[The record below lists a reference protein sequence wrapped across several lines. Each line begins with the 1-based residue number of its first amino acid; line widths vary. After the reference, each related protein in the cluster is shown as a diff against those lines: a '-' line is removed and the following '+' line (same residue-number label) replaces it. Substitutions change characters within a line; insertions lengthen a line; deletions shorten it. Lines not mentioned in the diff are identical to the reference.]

1 MRPPLASNSN
11 QNIKEYSKAT
21 TPISKELPQVVIVSN
36 GRAAY
41 TEQQDKMTKSV
52 DMFNGKS
59 LTIDSSLG
67 VAPSCGRFNSVDSPL
82 TLGTFLGRPKEKTR
96 SEYIAGGNRDVTGKV
111 YKQADKLIFVKPQ
124 LPKTGW
130 ILHGQIG

>member
-1 MRPPLASNSN
+1 MRPPRASNSN
-11 QNIKEYSKAT
+11 QNVKEYSKAT

-36 GRAAY
+36 GRAAS
-41 TEQQDKMTKSV
+41 TEQDKLTKSV

-82 TLGTFLGRPKEKTR
+82 TLGTILGRPKEKKRVR
-96 SEYIAGGNRDVTGKV
+96 STSQEGIVM
-111 YKQADKLIFVKPQ
+111 
-124 LPKTGW
+124 
-130 ILHGQIG
+130 